1 MKIVSFFNLPWQQDY
16 FRERMSEHE
25 FVFFE
30 EPFRDHASY
39 GDPDAEV
46 LSVFVGS
53 RVDAE
58 HMDRFPKLKAIVTR
72 STGFDHIDLEE
83 AKKRGITVSNVP
95 TYGEN
100 TVAEFAF
107 ALLLSLSRKIYSS
120 YDRLLKEGSY
130 SAVGLRG
137 FDLMGKKIGVVGTGH
152 IGRYAI
158 KMAKGFGM
166 EVVAFDVNED
176 HEYAKEMGFMY
187 VTLEDLMSQSDII
200 TLHVPY
206 NTHTHHMINMDNISK
221 IKRGAHLINT
231 SRGQVVETAAL
242 VRALEEGIIEGA
254 GLDVLEEE
262 ELMKDGTSILYA
274 ENPDPKR
281 LQIVLANKY
290 FVDHPRVIV
299 TPHSAYS
306 TKEAVERILN
316 TTIENIQAVANGEPV
331 NVVNK

>member
-16 FRERMSEHE
+16 FRERLPEHE
-25 FVFFE
+25 FTFFD
-30 EPFRDHASY
+30 EPFKDHSSY
-39 GDPDAEV
+39 SDKEAEI
-46 LSVFVGS
+46 LSLFIGSPVGA
-53 RVDAE
+53 AE
-58 HMDRFPKLKAIVTR
+58 MDRFPNLKGIVTR

-83 AKKRGITVSNVP
+83 AKKRGISVSNVP

-100 TVAEFAF
+100 TIAEFAF
-107 ALLLSLSRKIYSS
+107 ALILSLSRKIYAS

-130 SAVGLRG
+130 SAVDLRG
-137 FDLMGKKIGVVGTGH
+137 FDLKGKKIGVVGTGH

-176 HEYAKEMGFMY
+176 QEFAKEMGFMY
-187 VTLEDLMSQSDII
+187 VTMDDLLSQSDII

-206 NTHTHHMINMDNISK
+206 NIHTHHMINDENISK

-242 VRALEEGIIEGA
+242 VRALEEGIIMGA

-262 ELMKDGTSILYA
+262 ELMKDGTGILMDKKA
-274 ENPDPKR
+274 DPDR
-281 LQIVLANKY
+281 LRIVLANKY

-306 TKEAVERILN
+306 TKEAVERILD
-316 TTIENIQAVANGEPV
+316 TTIENIKAVAEGSPINI
-331 NVVNK
+331 VNK